1 MPSRDL
7 RYPLVLLDVG
17 ETLIGP
23 RRSYGSVYAGVL
35 ARLGIERTAESF
47 ERALQSTWREFDA
60 RIPPGIDRYREFD
73 GGEDE
78 YWTRFADHTLRRVLD
93 GQATPDLVE
102 RALPALRDAF
112 VTTEAWHVYP
122 EVPAVLD
129 ALEAAGA
136 RRVVVSNWD
145 SRLPALLDRLDLH
158 ARFEHVIV
166 SHLEG
171 VEKPDPRLFEIALE
185 RAGARAEDAL
195 HVGDR
200 ADLDLA
206 GARAAGIAGV
216 VVDRKGR
223 HEGEPW
229 AIPDLS
235 ALPAIARGE
244 RPVEQ
249 TDRRRR

>member
-1 MPSRDL
+1 MLSRDL
-7 RYPLVLLDVG
+7 RYPVVFLDVG

-23 RRSYGSVYAGVL
+23 RRSYGAVYAGVL
-35 ARLGIERTAESF
+35 ARLGIERTDEDF

-60 RIPPGIDRYREFD
+60 RIPPGVDRYREFE

-78 YWTRFADHTLRRVLD
+78 YWTRFADHTLHRVLD
-93 GQATPDLVE
+93 GQATPDLVG

-112 VTTEAWHVYP
+112 VTSEAWHVYP
-122 EVPAVLD
+122 EVPIVLD
-129 ALEAAGA
+129 ALDAAGVRLA
-136 RRVVVSNWD
+136 VVSNWD
-145 SRLPALLDRLDLH
+145 SRLPALLDRLGLR
-158 ARFEHVIV
+158 ARFEHLIV

-171 VEKPDPRLFEIALE
+171 IEKPDPRLFEIALD
-185 RAGARAEDAL
+185 RAGARPEDVL

-216 VVDRKGR
+216 VVDRAGR
-223 HEGEPW
+223 HDGESW

-235 ALPAIARGE
+235 SLPDIVGGE
-244 RPVEQ
+244 GAVG
-249 TDRRRR
+249 